1 MRLRMEA
8 EMRLGSLAAK
18 ILAKA
23 GYQLQRTPVNA
34 FADHPKFVEAMRGLP
49 GLTLVDAT
57 RCFML
62 WQLALLAK
70 SAPGEAAELGVYKG
84 GTAKII
90 GTALAGAGKT
100 LRLFDTFEG
109 MPQTSADKDLHVS
122 GDFGDTSL
130 EGVKRLLSGV
140 PDLSFHPGFFPES
153 AKGLESKTFCFAH
166 VDVDIYPSAKAA
178 CEYFWPRLTP
188 GGIMVFDDY
197 GSPSCPGAKRAV
209 DEFFADKGRPLV
221 YLPTGQ
227 AVAFRR

>member
-1 MRLRMEA
+1 MK
-8 EMRLGSLAAK
+8 LGSLAAK
-18 ILAKA
+18 VLAKA

-34 FADHPKFVEAMRGLP
+34 FADHPKFVEALRGLP

-70 SAPGEAAELGVYKG
+70 TASGEAAELGVYKG

-90 GTALAGAGKT
+90 GTTLAGSGKT

-130 EGVKRLLSGV
+130 AAVKKLLSG
-140 PDLSFHPGFFPES
+140 LENTSFHPGFFPES
-153 AKGLESKTFCFAH
+153 AAGESFCFAH

-178 CEYFWPRLTP
+178 CEYFWPRLSA